1 MGKLKKAFNSVRV
14 RLFMTLSLVILL
26 IIVFLILVNN
36 FVFGQFYIYSKTKA
50 LKSVYEIVN
59 NYYKGSQDI
68 DLEVQLERLAINN
81 NFDILIKNNQN
92 VNVYTSNK
100 DFFSTLGQMKEMTSR
115 FNNNI
120 GEVIEN
126 GKDFTIKKLKD
137 SKNDITYILLSAT
150 LDNDYLLYI
159 RIPITSIQES
169 VKISNNFLYLMAR
182 ICYFNSSRYCNLCF
196 QKIWRPYCRTK

>member
-14 RLFMTLSLVILL
+14 RLFITLSLVILL

-36 FVFGQFYIYSKTKA
+36 FVFGKFYIYSKTKA

-59 NYYKGSQDI
+59 NYYNGAQDI
-68 DLEVQLERLAINN
+68 NLEMQLERLAINN

-100 DFFSTLGQMKEMTSR
+100 DFFVALGQMKEMTSKLD
-115 FNNNI
+115 NNI

-126 GKDFTIKKLKD
+126 EKNFTIKKIKD

-182 ICYFNSSRYCNLCF
+182 IYHSNFCCDCILC
-196 QKIWRPYCRTK
+196 I

>member
-1 MGKLKKAFNSVRV
+1 
-14 RLFMTLSLVILL
+14 MTLSLVILL
-26 IIVFLILVNN
+26 IILFLILVNN

-50 LKSVYEIVN
+50 LKSVYETVN
-59 NYYKGSQDI
+59 NYYNDAQNI
-68 DLEVQLERLAINN
+68 DLETQLEKLAINN

-150 LDNDYLLYI
+150 LDNEYLLYI

-182 ICYFNSSRYCNLCF
+182 ICYLDCCCHCNLCIK
-196 QKIWRPYCRTK
+196 KIW

>member
-14 RLFMTLSLVILL
+14 RLFITLSLVILL

-59 NYYKGSQDI
+59 NYYNGSQDI
-68 DLEVQLERLAINN
+68 NLEMQLERLAINN
-81 NFDILIKNNQN
+81 NFDILIKNDQN

-115 FNNNI
+115 LNNNI

-126 GKDFTIKKLKD
+126 QKNFTIKKIKD

-182 ICYFNSSRYCNLCF
+182 IYHINCCCDCILC
-196 QKIWRPYCRTK
+196 I